1 MTLYN
6 GIMASMDEGSAPR
19 TKEMYEYV
27 AQKVDDFG
35 LGKMDV
41 HDPTLA
47 DGVSQLIR
55 STIQRGHERTAEQ
68 LYVVITKA
76 CPWIRESVT
85 RPKHR
90 PRSPRV
96 LDEEEAGHTSS
107 RRHQIP
113 PCGWRWRWPCP
124 VASDGGSCADCDGP
138 TLIFVTN

>member
-55 STIQRGHERTAEQ
+55 SIAPALPASWMRTKRA
-68 LYVVITKA
+68 
-76 CPWIRESVT
+76 T
-85 RPKHR
+85 RPR
-90 PRSPRV
+90 EGIRYP
-96 LDEEEAGHTSS
+96 
-107 RRHQIP
+107 
-113 PCGWRWRWPCP
+113 P
-124 VASDGGSCADCDGP
+124 VAGVGVGPVLWPPTGGAVRIAMGRH
-138 TLIFVTN
+138 